1 MIWLK
6 RILPLLVIG
15 LGVGGYFLWDK
26 WQVEKQALE
35 EQELALVTAQVWVAT
50 AKYRNEPERFMQ
62 YRDSLLQVAGVPR
75 ERVMDFL
82 AGREAEPEELFPF
95 AQKVQKLVDSLA
107 HIEDSILKAEIQ
119 RMRIQIRAANP
130 DSALGKH
137 GGRRRVPKT
146 DEVKTQ

>member
-1 MIWLK
+1 VIWLK
-6 RILPLLVIG
+6 RILPLLIIVAG
-15 LGVGGYFLWDK
+15 AGGYFLWDK
-26 WQVEKQALE
+26 WQVEKQTLE

-50 AKYRNEPERFMQ
+50 AKYRNEPGKFMQ

-95 AQKVQKLVDSLA
+95 AQTVQKLVDSLA
-107 HIEDSILKAEIQ
+107 HLEDSILKAEIQ
-119 RMRIQIRAANP
+119 RVEDSVRAANP

-137 GGRRRVPKT
+137 GGRRRIPKS
-146 DEVKTQ
+146 EEGSE